1 MPRSTKQPS
10 SCRSQDPNIPAFFI
24 GMFQVHAVECIFR
37 SYSQLSFRPCLGAL
51 EYPEA
56 LQKLADVLNLRG
68 CDWDLPFPIE
78 QEILEALRSTPDGQK
93 KRSEKKNRKE
103 KEKREEKT
111 RSVRATEEEEL
122 GPISQQMEDDAA
134 LIAGAFSQGFLTG
147 LSDGKEGLSSLAPP
161 PISHV

>member
-10 SCRSQDPNIPAFFI
+10 FCRSQDPNIPAFFI

-37 SYSQLSFRPCLGAL
+37 SYSKRSFRPCLGAL

-68 CDWDLPFPIE
+68 GNWDLPFPME

-93 KRSEKKNRKE
+93 KRSENYR
-103 KEKREEKT
+103 
-111 RSVRATEEEEL
+111 L
-122 GPISQQMEDDAA
+122 
-134 LIAGAFSQGFLTG
+134 
-147 LSDGKEGLSSLAPP
+147 
-161 PISHV
+161 